1 MKRSKLNPGKIAL
14 LRVRQGM
21 NGTEIIPFEATG
33 ELFEDGEIKKALTS
47 GTEDGLFAS
56 LILRGLLDE

>member
-1 MKRSKLNPGKIAL
+1 
-14 LRVRQGM
+14 M

-47 GTEDGLFAS
+47 GTEDGLFES
-56 LILRGLLDE
+56 LVLRGLLDE